1 MRPRTPINC
10 RFYQRSMSR
19 FVIFWLLL
27 RGRSDA
33 ARRPSP
39 QSLLSPLSTPRS
51 PAASAECVRPTP
63 CSVFRISRIP
73 LYVLLC
79 IIDACTLPAPTPL
92 PFPLCLLHSLFPR
105 SRGQCLVSVSP
116 ASRCRWLRRIK
127 ILKCVRNCYTL
138 RRGYIDFGQQFATQL
153 GRHLRTPN
161 VCVYVN
167 ILYQHQQWSRSS
179 HFCLSAC
186 PLVRMSICPFV
197 AMQTSLSVLGLS
209 WWHLAVMLFIAA
221 GCI

>member
-1 MRPRTPINC
+1 MKTSRLSNLLMQLKYSVEEVKVGNYFGGRWMRGWWHIELGACRACIIRPTASKRALSRICHKHNSAIAHAHAPMRPRTPINC

-27 RGRSDA
+27 RGRSYATHDA

-39 QSLLSPLSTPRS
+39 PPH

-73 LYVLLC
+73 LYVVLC
-79 IIDACTLPAPTPL
+79 IIDACTSPQSLLLPL
-92 PFPLCLLHSLFPR
+92 PLCPLHSSHSLVPR

-138 RRGYIDFGQQFATQL
+138 
-153 GRHLRTPN
+153 
-161 VCVYVN
+161 V
-167 ILYQHQQWSRSS
+167 
-179 HFCLSAC
+179 
-186 PLVRMSICPFV
+186 
-197 AMQTSLSVLGLS
+197 
-209 WWHLAVMLFIAA
+209 
-221 GCI
+221 